1 MKFSKLFIPTTKET
15 PNDATLPSHQFL
27 LRGGFIAQTGAG
39 IYDFMPL
46 GKIVLDKI
54 RAIVKEEM
62 DNAGANEVQFGFVTP
77 LSLWEESGRA
87 NTMGSEMLRFKDR
100 KNTNFVLSPTN
111 EESVVNMV
119 KNRITSYKDLPIHLY
134 QINIKFRDEARP
146 RFGLMR
152 GREFLMKDGYSFH
165 SSEEDLVREFNLM
178 EETYKKVYTRLGLDF
193 RVVAADSGAIG
204 GSGSKEFHV
213 LADSGEDTIVV
224 CPDCEYGANIE
235 AATRKPNTLNQKR
248 ELKLEKFETPNRKTI
263 AEVTEFLDIDASQTI
278 KAVIKKAIYED
289 KTELV
294 VFFVR
299 GSDEL
304 EETKACN
311 AIGALELE
319 DTTEED
325 LEKAQFNIGYVGII
339 GLPDSIR
346 FVIDNELKNWDDIL
360 VCGAN
365 EDNFHCS
372 IRIDETGAF
381 HPGLIGEFPNQ
392 ANGKFLFEEFGH
404 FADLVAVQE
413 GDSCACC
420 GGKLQYT
427 KGIEA
432 GHIFQLGTKYSA
444 AMNAN
449 FLDENGKAKPF
460 VMGCYGIGV
469 SRLVAAVIEQNHDE
483 KGCIWT
489 KETAPFMVDIIV
501 SNSKKEDEAIAGE
514 KIYTDLKTAGVQVL
528 LDDRINARFGFK
540 MGDFELIGFPYAIII
555 GKRLSEGF
563 VEIVDRKT
571 LEKTDVEVESVV
583 SKILELIK

>member
-119 KNRITSYKDLPIHLY
+119 KNRITSYKDLPVHLY
-134 QINIKFRDEARP
+134 QINTKFRDEARP

-178 EETYKKVYTRLGLDF
+178 EATYKKVYTRLGLDF

-235 AATRKPNTLNQKR
+235 AA
-248 ELKLEKFETPNRKTI
+248 NRKARSFDYSVCGELTKVETVDTKTI
-263 AEVTEFLDIDASQTI
+263 EEVATFLNIPKSQTI

-289 KTELV
+289 KTQIV

-299 GSDEL
+299 GDDEL

-311 AIGALELE
+311 SVNALELDE
-319 DTTEED
+319 ISENEIIEAG
-325 LEKAQFNIGYVGII
+325 LGAGYCGVF
-339 GLPDSIR
+339 GLPSNIT
-346 FVIDNELKNWDDIL
+346 FVIDNEIKDAKGLA
-360 VCGAN
+360 CGAN
-365 EDNFHCS
+365 EINYH
-372 IRIDETGAF
+372 
-381 HPGLIGEFPNQ
+381 LINTDLSTLKDVKYF
-392 ANGKFLFEEFGH
+392 
-404 FADLVAVQE
+404 DLVAVQE
-413 GDSCACC
+413 GDSCSCC
-420 GGKLQYT
+420 SGALKYT

-432 GHIFQLGTKYSA
+432 GHIFQLGTKYSS

-460 VMGCYGIGV
+460 IMGCYGIGV
-469 SRLVAAVIEQNHDE
+469 SRLVAALIEHNHDD

-501 SNSKKEDEAIAGE
+501 SNSKKEEEANAGE
-514 KIYTDLKTAGVQVL
+514 QIYTDLKAAGIDTI

-540 MGDFELIGFPYAIII
+540 MGDFELLGFPYAIVI
-555 GKRLSEGF
+555 GKKLPEGF

-571 LEKTDVEVESVV
+571 LEKTDVKIEEVV
-583 SKILELIK
+583 SRILELIK